1 MTKTLILLALLTTTL
16 ICTWYTPKWQ
26 THTHTHRSDKDTQ
39 PRIQRGTNTR
49 IQRDNYTQKDT
60 QRYIEKDIHSQSN
73 TDTYREGYIRR
84 YNKALYVKI
93 IWTIIIIATYTYV
106 YIISPQ
112 SLKATALILAST
124 TWCAVSIIQD
134 LQYRKLSKWQARI
147 FYTVG
152 LLGVLD
158 STDVGLSCVL
168 FIFPL
173 AYFVLVLLSSRVRS
187 LSGAGDL
194 RAHFVVSSICS
205 VFPVVGLMVYGGVY
219 VCSSVAYAVAVLW
232 RRGHG
237 VSKSVASVLPYAP
250 FLCGVLVWLLPLVLV
265 VNMV

>member
-1 MTKTLILLALLTTTL
+1 M
-16 ICTWYTPKWQ
+16 YF
-26 THTHTHRSDKDTQ
+26 
-39 PRIQRGTNTR
+39 
-49 IQRDNYTQKDT
+49 
-60 QRYIEKDIHSQSN
+60 
-73 TDTYREGYIRR
+73 
-84 YNKALYVKI
+84 
-93 IWTIIIIATYTYV
+93 
-106 YIISPQ
+106 ISYQ
-112 SLKATALILAST
+112 SLKVTALILAST
-124 TWCAVSIIQD
+124 TWSTVSIIQD

-205 VFPVVGLMVYGGVY
+205 VFPVLGLMVYGGVY

-250 FLCGVLVWLLPLVLV
+250 FLCGVLVWLLPVVLV